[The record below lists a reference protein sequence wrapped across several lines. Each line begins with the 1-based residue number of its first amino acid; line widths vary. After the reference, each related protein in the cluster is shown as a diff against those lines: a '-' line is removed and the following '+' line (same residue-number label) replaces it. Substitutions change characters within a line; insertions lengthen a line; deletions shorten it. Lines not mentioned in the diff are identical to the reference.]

1 MKHSAKAAAR
11 LTREHARQARS
22 STVAASGPNGTRW
35 VQLPYAL
42 MLTGMVIGLAL
53 MVGSNRAV
61 RTGTLV
67 IAGAVLA
74 GSLARLALPDGRAG
88 LLRSR
93 RRLVDVGL
101 LAGLGAGLLV
111 AGLILQVPR

>member
-1 MKHSAKAAAR
+1 MKHSAKATAR
-11 LTREHARQARS
+11 LAREHARQARAGGAQGA
-22 STVAASGPNGTRW
+22 TIW

-42 MLTGMVIGLAL
+42 MITGMVIGLAL
-53 MVGSNRAV
+53 MVGSNRSV

-74 GSLARLALPDGRAG
+74 GSLTRLVLPDGRAG

-101 LAGLGAGLLV
+101 LAGFGTGLLV

>member
-11 LTREHARQARS
+11 VAREHARQAR
-22 STVAASGPNGTRW
+22 AASAQGGTFW
-35 VQLPYAL
+35 AQLPYAL
-42 MLTGMVIGLAL
+42 MITGLVIGLAL
-53 MVGSNRAV
+53 MVGSSQSV

-74 GSLARLALPDGRAG
+74 GSFTRLVLPDSRAG
-88 LLRSR
+88 LLRAR

-101 LAGLGAGLLV
+101 LAGLGTGLLV

>member
-11 LTREHARQARS
+11 VAREHARQAR
-22 STVAASGPNGTRW
+22 AASAAGGSAL

-42 MLTGMVIGLAL
+42 MLTGLVVGLAL
-53 MVGSNRAV
+53 MVGSSRSV

-67 IAGAVLA
+67 IAGAILA
-74 GSLARLALPDGRAG
+74 ASLTRLVLPDDRAG
-88 LLRSR
+88 LLRAR

-101 LAGLGAGLLV
+101 LAGLGTGLLV